1 VPLSNLA
8 PRGVGFVHHS
18 IAILY
23 HQVPNLSVT
32 IRNFFI
38 AVEQV
43 VFQFTA
49 FDYINGMRLLQRHR
63 ADAVIFNDDLQ
74 GLATTALAA
83 LLESVGKGNLGKKK
97 YLFVGAGEAG
107 TTFAD
112 LLAYAISRYECI
124 SLPEVRVHAA
134 ARRPWLPVDEGL
146 VRGLLH

>member
-1 VPLSNLA
+1 
-8 PRGVGFVHHS
+8 
-18 IAILY
+18 
-23 HQVPNLSVT
+23 VPNLSVT

-83 LLESVGKGNLGKKK
+83 LLESVGKG
-97 YLFVGAGEAG
+97 